1 MEKYAEIKNE
11 MLLLMRDVAGGFQ
24 SKKTIIKK
32 LQDKVFSKI
41 EIENFTGVCDHLRV
55 IINEHPLLEKEIF
68 EEALEIFLRKF
79 FELEMKFN

>member
-11 MLLLMRDVAGGFQ
+11 MLLLIWDVGGGFQ

-55 IINEHPLLEKEIF
+55 IINEHPRLEKEIF

-79 FELEMKFN
+79 FELEELL